1 MANYE
6 EMINKMYDS
15 QLSSQKETLESDF
28 QVKDADLVAQ
38 KEKNQRA
45 ADSGMRATAVAAD
58 RATVSNAELQ
68 NASGLSSG
76 ARARVQQAK
85 DNKLH
90 SDLASIRAAQMEADA
105 DVERQRGLLAQ
116 EYASAIRQAQAD
128 NDLARAQALYQEAK
142 DQENKQLQSQLYS
155 DSNEAARRSAEL
167 AAAKLIGDETGD
179 YTKYWKLLGLSDA
192 EIAAL
197 TKTKSVDPDGT
208 DYTTENY
215 QHKSNQLRDR
225 I

>member
-76 ARARVQQAK
+76 TRARVQQAK

-142 DQENKQLQSQLYS
+142 DQENKQLQSQLSGYVS
-155 DSNEAARRSAEL
+155 EAELRKAQMEAAKKA
-167 AAAKLIGDETGD
+167 GDMET
-179 YTKYWKLLGLSDA
+179 YYRLLGLSDE
-192 EIAAL
+192 EIKAL

-208 DYTTENY
+208 DYTTKNY

>member
-142 DQENKQLQSQLYS
+142 DQENKQLQSQLS
-155 DSNEAARRSAEL
+155 SASNEAARRSAEL
-167 AAAKLIGDETGD
+167 EAAKLIGDETGD

-192 EIAAL
+192 EIEAL

-208 DYTTENY
+208 DYTTKNY